1 MLLSWLGCLVWL
13 YLLFIAIRRKKIGVN
28 TSGKAILEEELF
40 TEDMSEF
47 ERAAAVVSSG
57 KYHMSDAAVDVFPSD
72 NM

>member
-1 MLLSWLGCLVWL
+1 M
-13 YLLFIAIRRKKIGVN
+13 GVN

-47 ERAAAVVSSG
+47 ERAGAVVSSG
-57 KYHMSDAAVDVFPSD
+57 KYHMSDGAVDGFTND